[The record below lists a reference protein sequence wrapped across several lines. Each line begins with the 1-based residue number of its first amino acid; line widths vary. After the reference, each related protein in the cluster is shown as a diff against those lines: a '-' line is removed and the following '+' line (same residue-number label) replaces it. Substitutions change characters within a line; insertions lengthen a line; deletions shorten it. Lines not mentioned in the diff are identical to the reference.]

1 MQDFEGYLNDMQI
14 NNCDNSNSVFIQKKS
29 SQRHTRLL
37 LWKNNLLIAI
47 CSFKFEGSAKI
58 NREQNFRGDSFYL

>member
-14 NNCDNSNSVFIQKKS
+14 NNCDNNNSVFIQKKS

-47 CSFKFEGSAKI
+47 RSFKFEGSAKI
-58 NREQNFRGDSFYL
+58 NTEQNFRGDSFYL